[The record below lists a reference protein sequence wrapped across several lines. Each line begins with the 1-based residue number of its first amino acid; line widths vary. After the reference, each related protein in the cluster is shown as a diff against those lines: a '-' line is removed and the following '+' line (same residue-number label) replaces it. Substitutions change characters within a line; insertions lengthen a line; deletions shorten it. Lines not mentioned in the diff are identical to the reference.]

1 MIKVITNEGTSL
13 IARQLAGETLSFT
26 SVKIGT
32 GTVADGEDTLAF
44 TALKSQV
51 KSADINSL
59 AVISSKICQVEA
71 VYSNE
76 GFTERK
82 GITEFG
88 IYAKI
93 GTEEEKLYCYIYAPE
108 LIDYMP
114 AYSTDTFTNRIK
126 RFNLEV
132 GTATTVTITVD
143 ESAVYVTQAQF
154 KRDST
159 NSFKAVMASRMFG

>member
-1 MIKVITNEGTSL
+1 MIKVITNEGSSL
-13 IARQLAGETLSFT
+13 IARQLAGEVLNFT
-26 SVKIGT
+26 TVKVGT
-32 GTVADGEDTLAF
+32 GNVAGGENPLAF
-44 TALKSQV
+44 TALKTQV
-51 KSADINSL
+51 KSTDISSIK
-59 AVISSKICQVEA
+59 VISNNIAQVEA

-76 GFTERK
+76 GFTERL
-82 GITEFG
+82 GITEYG

-93 GTEEEKLYCYIYAPE
+93 GNEAEKLYCYMYAPE

-114 AYSTDTFTNRIK
+114 AYSTDTFANRIK

-132 GTATTVTITVD
+132 GTASEVQLVID
-143 ESAVYVTQAQF
+143 ESAVYVTQEQF

>member
-1 MIKVITNEGTSL
+1 MITIITNEGTSL
-13 IARQLAGETLSFT
+13 ITRQIAGEILSFT

-32 GTVADGEDTLAF
+32 GALADGENAF
-44 TALKSQV
+44 ALTALKTEI
-51 KSADINSL
+51 KSTGINSL
-59 AVISSKICQVEA
+59 KVVSDTMAEIEA

-82 GITEFG
+82 GITEYG
-88 IYAKI
+88 VYAKI
-93 GTEEEKLYCYIYAPE
+93 GEEAEKLYMYVYAPE

-126 RFNLEV
+126 KFRIEV
-132 GTATTVTITVD
+132 GTASEVQLLID
-143 ESAVYVTQAQF
+143 ESAVYVTQEQF